1 MKEKRLPRART
12 RQPRN
17 GSGGLVSRGG
27 YSGCLT
33 AQLPEPREHG
43 FRNHVRRH
51 FRECASVRY
60 RGEGRPIPNG
70 GGQHAAVSALAFRED
85 EIEARGVVR
94 NGRGLA
100 RQDKGG
106 GRLVVTRDVGQRI
119 EEV

>member
-51 FRECASVRY
+51 FREYASVGHRNE
-60 RGEGRPIPNG
+60 RCPIPNG
-70 GGQHAAVSALAFRED
+70 GRQHEAVAPFPPDQEATKTGSLPGSGSGTFGRPEDDGSSTGTGQL
-85 EIEARGVVR
+85 
-94 NGRGLA
+94 
-100 RQDKGG
+100 
-106 GRLVVTRDVGQRI
+106 
-119 EEV
+119 